1 MRINE
6 ILSERRIQ
14 DTVIMYH
21 GTSSVFLRSILKHG
35 LLPNPGQTSW
45 DSGGELPSLGGV
57 YMAPGTRTA
66 WQAGQGAVEKYGGEI
81 IIIEIQSVYLSGTPD
96 EDQVFDYILELVYQ
110 GHKRNYSAPD
120 DPKTIF
126 NSAILRLKKSFTL
139 NQQAVD
145 KIKNFIQVA
154 IQVANKLNL
163 PKDLGLSDASK
174 KLQMQPEVR
183 SLMLDILNSLKVIY
197 NKDGRYHTPIRNVRI
212 TRPIGFR
219 GKTRII
225 KIYNYKTKEVYYSDP
240 SISNEPQPQ

>member
-14 DTVIMYH
+14 DTAIMYH
-21 GTSSVFLRSILKHG
+21 GTSSVFLRSILKQG

-45 DSGGELPSLGGV
+45 DGGGEMISLGGV
-57 YMAPGTRTA
+57 YMAPQTRTA
-66 WQAGQGAVEKYGGEI
+66 LKAGQGAVEKHGGEI

-96 EDQVFDYILELVYQ
+96 EDQVFDHILELVYQ
-110 GHKRNYSAPD
+110 GYRRNYAAPD

-126 NSAILRLKKSFTL
+126 NSAILRLKHSFTL

-174 KLQMQPEVR
+174 KLVVQPEIR
-183 SLMLDILNSLKVIY
+183 ALMLDILNSLKVVYKKDSKYDIY
-197 NKDGRYHTPIRNVRI
+197 NRNVRI

-225 KIYNYKTKEVYYSDP
+225 KIYNYNTKEVYYSDP